1 MLYAPYLYSVSGD
14 GRPPPD
20 TGESVSHEI
29 QQFLLFGIAGNV
41 GQGDADDVFG
51 SLFQMIAAG
60 HMRGDQ
66 AMRLIPQRTFRR
78 QRLRLGD
85 VQSGTVEPS
94 IVQGVSQGLGIDGV
108 ATPALITMAVD
119 FRRPRRSAFSR

>member
-1 MLYAPYLYSVSGD
+1 MGCDTPAVYMSSCTPN
-14 GRPPPD
+14 

-41 GQGDADDVFG
+41 GEGDADDVFG

-85 VQSGTVEPS
+85 VQPGTVEPS
-94 IVQGVSQGLGIDGV
+94 IVQG
-108 ATPALITMAVD
+108 ATKA
-119 FRRPRRSAFSR
+119 S

>member
-1 MLYAPYLYSVSGD
+1 MALINHASAGIILDAAVAAGCDTPAVYMSSCT
-14 GRPPPD
+14 PD

-60 HMRGDQ
+60 TCG
-66 AMRLIPQRTFRR
+66 
-78 QRLRLGD
+78 
-85 VQSGTVEPS
+85 
-94 IVQGVSQGLGIDGV
+94 
-108 ATPALITMAVD
+108 
-119 FRRPRRSAFSR
+119 